1 MFKKRE
7 YTSDSNN
14 SDHLLTKPIENIE
27 KQKTN
32 SILKGSKLTG
42 DIIISYDLELDGDV
56 EGNII
61 AEEKSNV
68 VIKGNC
74 RGSITVK
81 EGNVGLEGQMS
92 NGDII
97 AGNNVTVTGTFNG
110 GKITA
115 QGKISINGKFN
126 GVLKGKDVEI
136 GPDTQGVGEIFYS
149 ETISIARGANIE
161 VQIKKTLDKQKK
173 PNKSTSEKVVPLE
186 PPVREATAAQN

>member
-61 AEEKSNV
+61 AEEK
-68 VIKGNC
+68 
-74 RGSITVK
+74 
-81 EGNVGLEGQMS
+81 
-92 NGDII
+92 
-97 AGNNVTVTGTFNG
+97 
-110 GKITA
+110 
-115 QGKISINGKFN
+115 
-126 GVLKGKDVEI
+126 
-136 GPDTQGVGEIFYS
+136 
-149 ETISIARGANIE
+149 
-161 VQIKKTLDKQKK
+161 
-173 PNKSTSEKVVPLE
+173 
-186 PPVREATAAQN
+186 